1 MNIRVYATADPQ
13 NRTKSNIA
21 TLCRFERENVK
32 RPGTII
38 TAAVRLHVGKIMAAV
53 NLSAEKTFRTN

>member
-1 MNIRVYATADPQ
+1 MQLLTLKIEQR
-13 NRTKSNIA
+13 A
-21 TLCRFERENVK
+21 TLYRFERENVK